1 MAEKCTTQTI
11 QIHRLE
17 DEVANPALAALIEKG
32 WSALGTVVL
41 DDGTK
46 PVLHIILAPPK
57 NTKKQKALLLLAS
70 AAVLELAILIALNFA
85 F

>member
-1 MAEKCTTQTI
+1 MAEKCTTHKI

-17 DEVANPALAALIEKG
+17 DEVADPALAALIEKG

-46 PVLHIILAPPK
+46 PILHIILAPPK
-57 NTKKQKALLLLAS
+57 NTKKQKALLMLAG
-70 AAVLELAILIALNFA
+70 VTVFELAILIALKILF
-85 F
+85 